1 MLSEQDIQAL
11 ASNATEQMRQTFG
24 GFFKAERQ
32 KAQKIISDTIK
43 MALAKAS
50 AAKPEPK

>member
-1 MLSEQDIQAL
+1 MINDQEIQAL

-32 KAQKIISDTIK
+32 KAQKIIADTIK
-43 MALAKAS
+43 MALARAS
-50 AAKPEPK
+50 VQKTEEK